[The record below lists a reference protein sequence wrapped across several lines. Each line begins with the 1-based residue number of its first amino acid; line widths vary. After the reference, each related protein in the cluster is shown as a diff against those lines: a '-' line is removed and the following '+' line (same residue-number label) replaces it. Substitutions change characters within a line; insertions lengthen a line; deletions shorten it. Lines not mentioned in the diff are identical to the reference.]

1 MFRRMR
7 APDPINRHQE
17 LKMKLLTFRPP
28 RARSGHFGVLLSDGR
43 VLDITALAGRKVPP
57 TLLDCIRNG
66 DAALAAV
73 RTTVETVEA
82 TLQRG
87 ENLPQVFALA
97 AVTLE
102 APLIPGKIMAVGKNY
117 ADHAAEGAGQVYSR
131 VAGFIK
137 LTSCVVPH
145 GATVRKPAW
154 TESFDYENELAIV
167 IGRECSDV
175 SHEQAYD
182 YVFGYT
188 IMNDL
193 SCRDVQFAERK
204 EGNICIGKNFPTA
217 APLGPWIVTK
227 DEIANPHNLRIT
239 TRVNGEVRQDAN
251 TATQIYHIP
260 AQIAWYSHAGFEP
273 GDIISSGTPAGTGMG
288 YKGPGTWYLQH
299 GDRIEC
305 EIEGIGVLANT
316 VTARKR
322 RS

>member
-1 MFRRMR
+1 
-7 APDPINRHQE
+7 
-17 LKMKLLTFRPP
+17 MKLLTFRPP
-28 RARSGHFGVLLSDGR
+28 RARNGHFGVLLAGNR
-43 VLDITALAGRKVPP
+43 VLDVTALAGRKLPA
-57 TLLDCIRNG
+57 TLLECIQKG
-66 DAALAAV
+66 DSAQAAVQAAAADAEAALA
-73 RTTVETVEA
+73 
-82 TLQRG
+82 RG
-87 ENLPQVFALA
+87 EQLPQVFALD

-117 ADHAAEGAGQVYSR
+117 ADHAAEGSGQTYSR

-137 LTSCVVPH
+137 VSSCVVPH
-145 GATVRKPAW
+145 GATVRKPEW
-154 TESFDYENELAIV
+154 TETFDYENELAIV

-175 SHEQAYD
+175 APEAAYD
-182 YVFGYT
+182 CVFGYT

-193 SCRDVQFAERK
+193 SCREVQQAERK

-227 DEIANPHNLRIT
+227 DEIPDPHNLRVV
-239 TRVNGEVRQDAN
+239 TRINGEVRQNGN
-251 TATQIYHIP
+251 TANQIYRIP

-273 GDIISSGTPAGTGMG
+273 GDLISSGTPAGTAMG

-316 VTARKR
+316 VTTRKR

>member
-1 MFRRMR
+1 
-7 APDPINRHQE
+7 
-17 LKMKLLTFRPP
+17 MKLLTFRPA
-28 RARSGHFGVLLSDGR
+28 RARSGHFGALLTGDR
-43 VLDITALAGRKVPP
+43 VIDITALPGRKLAA
-57 TLLDCIRNG
+57 TLLECIQEG
-66 DAALAAV
+66 DTALAAV
-73 RTTVETVEA
+73 RAAVADAEA
-82 TLQRG
+82 ALKRG
-87 ENLPQVFALA
+87 EQLPQVFALD

-117 ADHAAEGAGQVYSR
+117 ADHAAEGSGQVYSR

-137 LTSCVVPH
+137 VTSCIVPH
-145 GATVRKPAW
+145 NATVRKPGW

-167 IGRECSDV
+167 IGRECSEV
-175 SHEQAYD
+175 PPEQAYD
-182 YVFGYT
+182 CVFGYT

-217 APLGPWIVTK
+217 APLGPWIVTR
-227 DEIANPHNLRIT
+227 DEIPDPHNLRIV

-251 TATQIYHIP
+251 TASQIYHIP

-299 GDRIEC
+299 NDRIEC
-305 EIEGIGVLANT
+305 EIEGIGILANT
-316 VTARKR
+316 VTTRKR
-322 RS
+322 RA

>member
-1 MFRRMR
+1 
-7 APDPINRHQE
+7 
-17 LKMKLLTFRPP
+17 MKLLTFRPP
-28 RARSGHFGVLLSDGR
+28 RARSGHFGVLLSDGQI
-43 VLDITALAGRKVPP
+43 LDITALAGRKLPA

-66 DAALAAV
+66 EASLAEV

-87 ENLPQVFALA
+87 EKLPQVFALD
-97 AVTLE
+97 AVVLE
-102 APLIPGKIMAVGKNY
+102 APIMPGKIMAVGKNY
-117 ADHAAEGAGQVYSR
+117 ADHAAEGSGQLYSR

-137 LTSCVVPH
+137 LTSGVVPH
-145 GATVRKPAW
+145 GAIVRKPAW
-154 TESFDYENELAIV
+154 TETFDYENELAIV
-167 IGRECSDV
+167 IGRECTEV
-175 SHEQAYD
+175 PPAAAYD

-227 DEIANPHNLRIT
+227 DEIPDPHNLRIV
-239 TRVNGEVRQDAN
+239 TRVNGEVRQDSN
-251 TATQIYHIP
+251 TANQIYNIP

-273 GDIISSGTPAGTGMG
+273 GDVISSGTPAGTGMG
-288 YKGPGTWYLQH
+288 YKGEGTWYLQH
-299 GDRIEC
+299 GDRVEC
-305 EIEGIGVLANT
+305 EIEKIGVLTNT
-316 VTARKR
+316 VTTRKR

>member
-1 MFRRMR
+1 
-7 APDPINRHQE
+7 
-17 LKMKLLTFRPP
+17 MKLLTFRPA
-28 RARSGHFGVLLSDGR
+28 RARAAHFGVLLSGNR
-43 VLDITALAGRKVPP
+43 VLDITALAGRKLPS
-57 TLLDCIRNG
+57 TLLECIQDG

-73 RTTVETVEA
+73 TAAAADAEA
-82 TLQRG
+82 ALKRG
-87 ENLPQVFALA
+87 EQLPKVYALD

-117 ADHAAEGAGQVYSR
+117 ADHAAEGTGQTYSR

-137 LTSCVVPH
+137 VTSCIVPH
-145 GATVRKPAW
+145 GATIRKPGW
-154 TESFDYENELAIV
+154 TETFDYENELAIV
-167 IGRECSDV
+167 IGRECSEV
-175 SHEQAYD
+175 PPEQAYD

-193 SCRDVQFAERK
+193 SCRDVQFAERQ

-227 DEIANPHNLRIT
+227 DEIPDPHNLRIV
-239 TRVNGEVRQDAN
+239 TRVNGEVRQDSN
-251 TATQIYHIP
+251 TAQQIYHIP
-260 AQIAWYSHAGFEP
+260 AQIAWYSHAGFAP

-299 GDRIEC
+299 GDRVEC

-316 VTARKR
+316 VSTRKR
-322 RS
+322 RA